1 MTEQNTTIFNAS
13 NNVEL
18 ATKKPKNKKI
28 KQDKLAKLCE
38 ELEFFIEEEPN
49 SFVTQIRRRDILT
62 NMLLNITL
70 GGALLFDLLMTD
82 NKSEPSESRQG
93 DLFETICEILV
104 ILKCIPGID
113 YSNILCGDCSSLK
126 PVTNI
131 KNVLSNKI
139 HQGGN
144 VSDITIEHEGT
155 IIGFSSKYK
164 KKVSRKGTDL
174 SDLDSTLKQHAVN
187 YKIGLFVK
195 DKQDISNSKK
205 VDIHNNAFEKARADN
220 LLFDTKDI
228 INALDRF
235 SERYKANVFTTDD
248 FIEQNINAE
257 LLASPRKQLVEK
269 LHQRMTRIKFENSI
283 LKNSKK
289 MWCISHKPRS
299 GKSIT
304 ILLLCKYLLEKASGY
319 NKILIMTSVPATI
332 NSFTKDLEEYIDF
345 KNINYLQTD
354 ELDAAFDPAFRG
366 IVFCSVQYLK
376 SDLKGTK
383 KEFLKT
389 MGFDAIITDEAH
401 QGSSTVKTQK
411 GILEVDS
418 DNTDSE
424 IEDIRKTI
432 KLNIF
437 ASGTATKTKKYYRI
451 SDAFTYEWEIEDE
464 GHMKELLKP
473 ELLTEERDAIIQ
485 YMVTRHGPVF
495 LQCLQNNTLNQDYSI
510 HPAQVLMKY
519 SIPQSLMDDIVK
531 YNAEHNANFGFSYT
545 SLFALKQETNDK
557 GEIGY
562 VEEFDI
568 CKYGQDGIDI
578 LKGLL
583 ECVISKNMMK
593 RDTIMKQV
601 ETTQTSFNSR
611 KSTVDQPLL
620 FIMYLPTHTRN
631 NTIAL
636 LQKTLKAFLETH
648 NLWSDYNIE
657 YSNSIEDSGDV
668 KEEYDDFINTKMRK
682 TREEKK
688 RGCILLLGDK
698 GSVGITYNECDV
710 TISLDDGHN
719 LDNYKQRVSRSLT
732 PAPGK
737 TLGICVDLN
746 IQRVYLYLNDMI
758 HRHRRNTKTVKT
770 NAEILQYYFEHNIF
784 LFDPQQIN
792 NGKLT
797 RVQIASFY
805 EKEADNIMKEID
817 DTLILEQIICDDDLR
832 DVIKMDFQKSLAG
845 KKANSDLEGEQQD
858 CPKGESTKIQI
869 DAPKNLDSKDLE
881 DEEESEPLTKE
892 EDEVIEQM
900 INRTCE
906 MCKSFLFPLLA
917 LISKSYKIH
926 DFKEIFTHPRTQE
939 LIVSL
944 LKDKKIELNK
954 DNYSIIIN
962 IMNQIMDNNDEIVNN
977 IREIYSTASYEKLQ
991 YLIAKHF
998 IPTNDEK
1005 KMNAEFPTPVLLV
1018 KDMVAPIPSEFWTV
1032 PRAVFEPCCGKG
1044 NFILEIVRKFNAG
1057 LLALYPDNEL
1067 RVKIIMTQCIYY
1079 ADITALNIFIT
1090 TQLLRCEFESI
1101 CGQSSDDID
1110 FDFNCYTGDTLELD
1124 VAATFGI
1131 TEFDAVIGNPPYNKA
1146 KDDALK
1152 GGYGGRSL
1160 WDKFVVKSLNS
1171 WLKVDGYLCF
1181 VHPPSWRKPKH
1192 YLWDLLGRKQIL
1204 YLKTYS
1210 KKDGFKIFG
1219 CATLVD
1225 YYLLENKDIYKE
1237 TIIDGQDGKTYSI
1250 NLNDW
1255 NFLPSGSFDNIK
1267 QILGKNE
1274 VLYSSSIYDTRR
1286 PYVNNKK
1293 TDKNTLPVVHNM
1305 TKKDGLGFVYSNE
1318 DKGHFGVSK
1327 VILSFGEFQYPYN
1340 DWNGEYG
1347 MSQICYGLKI
1357 SSKEEGDKIVE
1368 AINSAKFKDILKYT
1382 KWSTF
1387 QTDWR
1392 MFNEFK
1398 PDFWKAFINEATS
1411 QDITFIIEDEDEE
1424 ECENNEDV

>member
-1 MTEQNTTIFNAS
+1 MNT

-18 ATKKPKNKKI
+18 ATQKPKNKKV
-28 KQDKLAKLCE
+28 KQVKAAKLFE
-38 ELEFFIEEEPN
+38 DIEFVIEEEQ
-49 SFVTQIRRRDILT
+49 SAFVSQLRRKDVLA
-62 NMLLNITL
+62 NMLLNIAL
-70 GGALLFDLLMTD
+70 GGSIMFTLLMSD
-82 NKSEPSESRQG
+82 NKSGPSDSRQG

-104 ILKCIPGID
+104 ILKCIPEIN
-113 YSNILCGDCSSLK
+113 YTHILSGDCSSLK
-126 PVTNI
+126 QVTNI
-131 KNVLSNKI
+131 KSILSNKI

-144 VSDITIEHEGT
+144 VSDITIEDEGT

-164 KKVSRKGTDL
+164 KKISRKGTDL
-174 SDLDSTLKQHAVN
+174 SDLDSTLKQHTSN

-195 DKQDISNSKK
+195 DKEDIADSKK
-205 VDIHNNAFEKARADN
+205 RDIHQEAFEKVLKDN
-220 LLFDTKDI
+220 LLFDEKDI
-228 INALDRF
+228 IKALDVF
-235 SERYKANVFTTDD
+235 CYRYKDLKITVED
-248 FIEQNINAE
+248 FIEQKINAD

-269 LHQRMTRIKFENSI
+269 LHQRMTRLKFERSI
-283 LKNSKK
+283 AKNSRK
-289 MWCISHKPRS
+289 MWVFAHKPRS
-299 GKSIT
+299 GKSIS
-304 ILLLCKYLLEKASGY
+304 ILLICKDLLEKASGY
-319 NKILIMTSVPATI
+319 NKILVMTSVPATI
-332 NSFTKDLEEYIDF
+332 NSFTKDLEDYMDF
-345 KNINYLQTD
+345 KDIKYLMTD
-354 ELDAAFDPAFRG
+354 ELDEAVDPAFRG

-376 SDLKGTK
+376 ADLKGAK
-383 KEFLKT
+383 KEFLKN
-389 MGFDAIITDEAH
+389 MGFDAIITDESH

-411 GILEVDS
+411 GILEVESNQD
-418 DNTDSE
+418 
-424 IEDIRKTI
+424 IEDICKNI

-451 SDAFTYEWEIEDE
+451 SDAYTYEWEIEDE
-464 GHMKELLKP
+464 GYMKELLKP
-473 ELLTEERDAIIQ
+473 ELSIEERDTIIQ
-485 YMVTRHGPVF
+485 YMVKKHGPTF
-495 LQCLQNNTLNQDYSI
+495 LECLQDNTLDQDYSK

-519 SIPQSLMDDIVK
+519 SIPQALIDEINA
-531 YNAEHNANFGFSYT
+531 YNAKHNTNFGFSYS
-545 SLFALKQETNDK
+545 SLFALKQEINDK

-562 VEEFDI
+562 AEEFDI
-568 CKYGQDGIDI
+568 CKDADGIEI

-583 ECVISKNMMK
+583 ECIISKNMMK

-611 KSTVDQPLL
+611 KSTVDNPLL
-620 FIMYLPTHTRN
+620 FIIYLPTHTRN

-636 LQKTLKAFLETH
+636 LQKTLKAFLEEH
-648 NLWSDYNIE
+648 KLWGDYNVE
-657 YSNSIEDSGDV
+657 YSNSSEDSGDV
-668 KEEYDDFINTKMRK
+668 KEDYNAFIETKMMK

-719 LDNYKQRVSRSLT
+719 LDNYKQRINRALT
-732 PAPGK
+732 PAPKK

-746 IQRVYLYLNDMI
+746 IQRTYLYLNDMI
-758 HRHRRNTKTVKT
+758 HRHRRTTKTTRT
-770 NAEILQYYFEHNIF
+770 NAEILQYYFEHKIF

-797 RVQIASFY
+797 TVQIMTY
-805 EKEADNIMKEID
+805 YKNEADNIMRQID

-832 DVIKMDFQKSLAG
+832 DIIKMDFQRSVTN

-869 DAPKNLDSKDLE
+869 DAPKNNDLNDLE
-881 DEEESEPLTKE
+881 DEEPAEPLSKEKE
-892 EDEVIEQM
+892 EEIEQM
-900 INRTCE
+900 INQTCE

-917 LISKSYKIH
+917 LISRSYKIH
-926 DFKEIFTHPRTQE
+926 DFKEIFTDSKTQE
-939 LIVSL
+939 LIISL

-954 DNYSIIIN
+954 DNKNMFIS
-962 IMNQIMDNNDEIVNN
+962 IMNQIMDNNDEIINN

-1131 TEFDAVIGNPPYNKA
+1131 TEFDAVIGNPPYNKS

-1181 VHPPSWRKPKH
+1181 VHPPSWRKPEH
-1192 YLWDLLGRKQIL
+1192 YLWELLGRKQIL
-1204 YLKTYS
+1204 YLKTFTEESS
-1210 KKDGFKIFG
+1210 KKIFS
-1219 CATLVD
+1219 CSTIVD
-1225 YYLLENKDIYKE
+1225 YYVLENKSIYKE
-1237 TIIDGQDGKTYSI
+1237 TIIDGQDGKRYSV

-1255 NFLPSGSFDNIK
+1255 NFLPGGSLNTIR

-1286 PYVNNKK
+1286 PYVNNRK
-1293 TDKNTLPVVHNM
+1293 TEKNNLPVVHNM
-1305 TKKDGLGFVYSNE
+1305 TKKDGLGFVYSSEN
-1318 DKGHFGVSK
+1318 KGQFGIPK
-1327 VILSFGEFQYPYN
+1327 VILSFGRHQYPFN
-1340 DWNGEYG
+1340 DWEGKYG

-1411 QDITFIIEDEDEE
+1411 QDITFIIEDDDEE
-1424 ECENNEDV
+1424 NCENENDEDV